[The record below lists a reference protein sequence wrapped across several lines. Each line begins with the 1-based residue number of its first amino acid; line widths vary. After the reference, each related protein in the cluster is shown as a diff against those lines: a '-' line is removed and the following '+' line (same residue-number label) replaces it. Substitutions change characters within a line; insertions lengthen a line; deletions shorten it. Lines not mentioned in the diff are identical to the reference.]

1 MAGSIELTDAGFNA
15 AIEGRAGLTLVD
27 FWAPWCAPC
36 RAVAP
41 MLDEIAHEYEERLT
55 VAKVNVDDNP
65 GAATRFGIQSIPT
78 LLLFQG
84 GELVQRIV
92 GAPPKRQLQSQIE
105 AHLGSEAES
114 S

>member
-1 MAGSIELTDAGFNA
+1 MAGSIELTEAGFDA
-15 AIEGRAGLTLVD
+15 AIEERAGLTLVD

-41 MLDEIAHEYEERLT
+41 MLEELAAQYAERLT

-65 GAATRFGIQSIPT
+65 GAAARFGIQSIPT
-78 LLLFQG
+78 LLLFQD

-105 AHLGSEAES
+105 AHLDGEARPS
-114 S
+114 

>member
-1 MAGSIELTDAGFNA
+1 MAGSIELTEAGFDA
-15 AIEGRAGLTLVD
+15 VIEGRAGLTLVD

-41 MLDEIAHEYEERLT
+41 MLEELAHEYEDRLT
-55 VAKVNVDDNP
+55 VAKVNVDDHP

-84 GELVQRIV
+84 GEVVQRIV

-105 AHLGSEAES
+105 GHLGAAGTSA
-114 S
+114 

>member
-1 MAGSIELTDAGFNA
+1 MAGSIELTEAGFDA
-15 AIEGRAGLTLVD
+15 AIEEGAGLTLVD

-41 MLDEIAHEYEERLT
+41 ILDELAHEYEGRMT

-65 GAATRFGIQSIPT
+65 GAAARFGIQSIPT
-78 LLLFQG
+78 LLLFRG

-92 GAPPKRQLQSQIE
+92 GAPPKRLLRGEIE
-105 AHLGSEAES
+105 AQLGGEPAST
-114 S
+114 